1 VNINH
6 AFTFSQRKEKRK
18 HTFITD
24 LNPAN
29 TSLDRP
35 VLPSPFVLFVFFL
48 EKIDQFC
55 GRSIKEPASRVPDV
69 QGKKIVC
76 LLKPPN
82 DAMLTLQSILCS
94 TKCSTQTRC
103 RFVQYAGPYS
113 ALKKQGRSGS
123 VLYKMVEHGMPPDQ
137 PRSLKRKKKIRF
149 STFNYKNKRYRSS
162 NCQNNLTL

>member
-1 VNINH
+1 VLSLSRKGKKNASILSLPTPTPETRLWIDQ
-6 AFTFSQRKEKRK
+6 FCRLLSFCLFSK
-18 HTFITD
+18 
-24 LNPAN
+24 
-29 TSLDRP
+29 
-35 VLPSPFVLFVFFL
+35 
-48 EKIDQFC
+48 KIDQFC
-55 GRSIKEPASRVPDV
+55 GRSSKEPASRVPDV

-123 VLYKMVEHGMPPDQ
+123 LLYKMVEHGMPPDQ
-137 PRSLKRKKKIRF
+137 PRSLKRKK
-149 STFNYKNKRYRSS
+149 N
-162 NCQNNLTL
+162 